1 VAIAEYR
8 RLLSR
13 NPGNIDLYLKLGET
27 LRSKG
32 ELKNALAQFEKARQV
47 FPKDV
52 RPVVSVAATENL
64 MGQKEAAQNS
74 YRRALAMQPD
84 NPFVMNNLAY
94 VMVERSANLEEAK
107 KLAQEAVKKQPQQA
121 SFLDTLGS
129 IYQKTGQTD
138 SALQIF
144 NSLVKQYPDRP
155 EFRYRQAVS
164 LLKKGDRIQA
174 RAALTT
180 ALTQK
185 PTGQLDTDIR
195 QLLSQLN

>member
-1 VAIAEYR
+1 
-8 RLLSR
+8 
-13 NPGNIDLYLKLGET
+13 
-27 LRSKG
+27 
-32 ELKNALAQFEKARQV
+32 
-47 FPKDV
+47 
-52 RPVVSVAATENL
+52 
-64 MGQKEAAQNS
+64 
-74 YRRALAMQPD
+74 
-84 NPFVMNNLAY
+84 MNNLAY

-144 NSLVKQYPDRP
+144 NRLVKQYPDRP

-180 ALTQK
+180 ALTQN